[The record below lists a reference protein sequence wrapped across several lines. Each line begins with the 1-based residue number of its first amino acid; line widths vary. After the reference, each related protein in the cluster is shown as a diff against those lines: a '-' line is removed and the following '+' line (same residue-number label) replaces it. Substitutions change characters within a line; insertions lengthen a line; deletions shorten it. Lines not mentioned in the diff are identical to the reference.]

1 MLRGRTAISRIAVAF
16 VVLLFTVVVKWDAVV
31 VPVTAQT
38 SGCANGIA
46 VPDPAGQPR
55 AGVGL

>member
-1 MLRGRTAISRIAVAF
+1 MLRRRTAISRIAVAF
-16 VVLLFTVVVKWDAVV
+16 VVLLFAVVARWDAVM

-46 VPDPAGQPR
+46 VPDPADKPW
-55 AGVGL
+55 AGIGL